1 MQENIQNIAIDKKS
15 KRLLIWGVIAFIV
28 ATIIIVFLPLLVTQ
42 NSWWP
47 LTVDK
52 PNEIGDT
59 LGGIMGPI
67 VALLGVLLT
76 FLAFWA
82 QYAANQ
88 EQKQQFLKA
97 LTKQEDDKKEQQFE
111 SQFFEMLNLHKQNV
125 DELKT
130 TALLDGVEVQRRK
143 VFETMANEFSTM
155 LSYVQAANFDLT
167 QDDIENCYHIFFW
180 GYNIPERQNL
190 SEDAQRWLRLEGV
203 QSNTPMI
210 NFINHRGFSASLGH
224 YFRHLYM
231 MVKFV
236 AESKVITEYDTKMKY
251 LKILRAQ
258 LSNHEQIMLFYNWIS
273 TYGSA
278 WEEENGN
285 HFFTEYKMIHNLWIG
300 ELYQHQFIVNKVNNL
315 IDRYNQNPKST
326 PLFEFQ
332 QNDFNLKMK
341 DIEITPLS
349 DLQF

>member
-1 MQENIQNIAIDKKS
+1 MKLNKKNIWVNIGALIS
-15 KRLLIWGVIAFIV
+15 ILLIIYCVVYIYNYYTANDIFWHYPKNINTKSEA
-28 ATIIIVFLPLLVTQ
+28 L
-42 NSWWP
+42 S
-47 LTVDK
+47 
-52 PNEIGDT
+52 PNEIGDSI
-59 LGGIMGPI
+59 GGILNPVIGL
-67 VALLGVLLT
+67 VASILT
-76 FLAFWA
+76 FLAFYM
-82 QYAANQ
+82 QKRANDEIQ
-88 EQKQQFLKA
+88 EQFK
-97 LTKQEDDKKEQQFE
+97 TQQFE
-111 SQFFEMLNLHKQNV
+111 SQFYEMLHLHKENV
-125 DELKT
+125 DELKAM
-130 TALLDGVEVQRRK
+130 ALLDGREVQRRQ

-155 LSYVQAANFDLT
+155 LSYIQAANFDLT

-190 SEDAQRWLRLEGV
+190 SADAQRWLRLEGV

-210 NFINHRGFSASLGH
+210 NFSNHRGFSASLGH

-236 AESKVITEYDTKMKY
+236 AESKVVIEYDTKMKY

-258 LSNHEQIMLFYNWIS
+258 LSNHEQIMLFYNWLS

-332 QNDFNLKMK
+332 QNNFNLKMN
-341 DIEITPLS
+341 DIENKPLS
-349 DLQF
+349 EIQF